1 MVLLVVVCLGCGCLL
16 QFVALRVLTFVVS
29 VGGLGW
35 LGFVVVVLVVVWRF
49 VYRFGVDCCFL
60 AVFVVAVVLC
70 WLMCYCLVGAA

>member
-35 LGFVVVVLVVVWRF
+35 LGLW
-49 VYRFGVDCCFL
+49 L
-60 AVFVVAVVLC
+60 WC
-70 WLMCYCLVGAA
+70 WLLFGGLFIDLVLIVVFWLCLL